1 MEEGPPTPSG
11 RKALNAYMV
20 PLIYE
25 TMKASKT
32 HTSLLRQYHAMC
44 RVLGIKPEEQEAI
57 KHGYGV
63 SSIGELTDSQL
74 VDLIGKLNNDA
85 NRWRR
90 RVMAAIGAYLR
101 RINYPEN
108 VQSIKAVA
116 CRAAGYDDFNRIPV
130 SRLRAVYYE
139 FVRCNKT
146 ADRTGMEIAQL
157 EYKLANL
164 N

>member
-1 MEEGPPTPSG
+1 
-11 RKALNAYMV
+11 
-20 PLIYE
+20 
-25 TMKASKT
+25 MKANKT
-32 HTSLLRQYHAMC
+32 HSSLLRQYHAMC
-44 RVLGIKPEEQEAI
+44 RVLGIKPEEREAI
-57 KHGYGV
+57 KQGYGV
-63 SSIGELTDSQL
+63 NSIGELDNHQL
-74 VDLIGKLNNDA
+74 IELIGRLNSDA
-85 NRWRR
+85 NQWRR

-108 VQSIKAVA
+108 VQTIKAVA
-116 CRAAGYDDFNRIPV
+116 CRAAGYHDFNRIPV

-139 FVRCNKT
+139 FVRRNKT

>member
-1 MEEGPPTPSG
+1 
-11 RKALNAYMV
+11 
-20 PLIYE
+20 
-25 TMKASKT
+25 MKASKT

-74 VDLIGKLNNDA
+74 VDLIAKLNNDA

-90 RVMAAIGAYLR
+90 RVMAAIAAYLR
-101 RINYPEN
+101 YINYPEN
-108 VQSIKAVA
+108 VQTIKAVA

-139 FVRCNKT
+139 FVRRNRT
-146 ADRTGMEIAQL
+146 AESTSIAISHIEQTI
-157 EYKLANL
+157 ATL